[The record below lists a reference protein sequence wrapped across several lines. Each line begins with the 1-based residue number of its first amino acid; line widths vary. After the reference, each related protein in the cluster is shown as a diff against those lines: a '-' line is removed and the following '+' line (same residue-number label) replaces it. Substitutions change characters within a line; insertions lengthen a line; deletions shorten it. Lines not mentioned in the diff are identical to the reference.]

1 VATEHPAQDALV
13 LFKQKLDLW
22 VILQAE
28 SLFKCR
34 LIKGFER
41 FKVLEKKIGFRKWS
55 MGHFA
60 GRKAV
65 VS

>member
-1 VATEHPAQDALV
+1 MLPWGEDEETAFAAGLEI
-13 LFKQKLDLW
+13 DLW

>member
-1 VATEHPAQDALV
+1 MKKI
-13 LFKQKLDLW
+13 LFDLW